1 MDRKRISKGI
11 FQMKIDFSKPYS
23 KYVDILPFVTDE
35 SRKVL
40 MEQAAK
46 IRDPYTL
53 TLAEFFACCDSDF
66 GCVVKDTKNI
76 TTGEG
81 LWLEIFRD
89 FVEDFGKI
97 LERLV
102 IPQTPEQKQA
112 SSNCLP
118 VEWQE
123 GMLVFVRSYFGLKSF
138 SEAENVTIGDYLLA
152 KKDEYNTA
160 IFQRNMAKIQTQKI
174 HRK

>member
-1 MDRKRISKGI
+1 
-11 FQMKIDFSKPYS
+11 MKIDFSKPYS
-23 KYVDILPFVTDE
+23 KYIDVLPFVTDE
-35 SRKVL
+35 SRKAL

-53 TLAEFFACCDSDF
+53 TLAEFFACCEGDF
-66 GCVVKDTKNI
+66 ACVIKDKNNP

-81 LWLEIFRD
+81 LWLEMFRD
-89 FVEDFGKI
+89 FLKDFGKI

-112 SSNCLP
+112 SANCLP

-123 GMLVFVRSYFGLKSF
+123 GMLVFVRAYFGLKSF
-138 SEAENVTIGDYLLA
+138 GEAENVTIGDFLLA
-152 KKDEYNTA
+152 KKDEYNST

-174 HRK
+174 HKK

>member
-1 MDRKRISKGI
+1 MT
-11 FQMKIDFSKPYS
+11 IDFNKPYN
-23 KYVDILPFVTDE
+23 KYVDILPFVTDD

-53 TLAEFFACCDSDF
+53 TLAEFFACCEGDF
-66 GCVVKDTKNI
+66 SCVLKDQNNI

-89 FVEDFGKI
+89 FVADFCKI

-112 SSNCLP
+112 SANCLP

-123 GMLVFVRSYFGLKSF
+123 GMLVFVRAYFGLKSF
-138 SEAENVTIGDYLLA
+138 AEAENVTIGDYLLA
-152 KKDEYNTA
+152 KKDDYNA
-160 IFQRNMAKIQTQKI
+160 NIFQRNMAKIQTQKI
-174 HRK
+174 HKR

>member
-1 MDRKRISKGI
+1 MT
-11 FQMKIDFSKPYS
+11 IDFSKPYS

-35 SRKVL
+35 SRKEL

-53 TLAEFFACCDSDF
+53 TLAEFFSCCEGDF
-66 GCVVKDTKNI
+66 GCVIGDIENL

-81 LWLEIFRD
+81 LWLDCFSD
-89 FVEDFGKI
+89 FLSNFEKI
-97 LERLV
+97 LKRLL

-112 SSNCLP
+112 SANCLP

-138 SEAENVTIGDYLLA
+138 IEAEKVTLGDYLLA
-152 KKDEYNTA
+152 KKDDYNTRL
-160 IFQRNMAKIQTQKI
+160 FQTNLAKIQTQKI
-174 HRK
+174 RKK

>member
-1 MDRKRISKGI
+1 MT
-11 FQMKIDFSKPYS
+11 IDFSKPYS
-23 KYVDILPFVTDE
+23 KYVDILPFVTDA
-35 SRKVL
+35 SRKEL

-53 TLAEFFACCDSDF
+53 TLAEFFACADGDF
-66 GCVVKDTKNI
+66 ECVIKDVANLS
-76 TTGEG
+76 TGEA
-81 LWLEIFRD
+81 LWLDVFKA
-89 FVEDFGKI
+89 FMTDFGKI
-97 LERLV
+97 LEKLV

-112 SSNCLP
+112 SANCLP

-138 SEAENVTIGDYLLA
+138 TEAENITIGDYLLA

-174 HRK
+174 HNK

>member
-1 MDRKRISKGI
+1 MT
-11 FQMKIDFSKPYS
+11 IDFSKPYS

-53 TLAEFFACCDSDF
+53 TLAEFFACCDGDF
-66 GCVVKDTKNI
+66 GCVVKDTKEP
-76 TTGEG
+76 TTGEV
-81 LWLEIFRD
+81 LWLEMFQG
-89 FVEDFGKI
+89 FVADFGKI

-112 SSNCLP
+112 SANCLP

-138 SEAENVTIGDYLLA
+138 AEAENVTIGDYILA

>member
-1 MDRKRISKGI
+1 
-11 FQMKIDFSKPYS
+11 MKIDFSKPYS
-23 KYVDILPFVTDE
+23 KYVDVLPFVTDD

-53 TLAEFFACCDSDF
+53 TLAEFFACCDGDF
-66 GCVVKDTKNI
+66 GCVMKDTKNM

-81 LWLEIFRD
+81 LWLEYFCN
-89 FVEDFGKI
+89 FVTDFGKI

-102 IPQTPEQKQA
+102 IQQTQEQKQA
-112 SSNCLP
+112 SANCLP

-138 SEAENVTIGDYLLA
+138 AEAENVTIGDYILA
-152 KKDEYNTA
+152 KKDEHNNA

>member
-1 MDRKRISKGI
+1 MN
-11 FQMKIDFSKPYS
+11 IDFSKPYS
-23 KYVDILPFVTDE
+23 KYVDVLPFVTNE
-35 SRKVL
+35 SRKAL
-40 MEQAAK
+40 MQEAAK

-53 TLAEFFACCDSDF
+53 TLAEFFACCDGYF
-66 GCVVKDTKNI
+66 GCVVKDI
-76 TTGEG
+76 ERPTTGEG
-81 LWLEIFRD
+81 LWLEMFSGFIA
-89 FVEDFGKI
+89 DFGKI

-112 SSNCLP
+112 SVNCLP

-123 GMLVFVRSYFGLKSF
+123 GMLVFVRAYFGLKSF
-138 SEAENVTIGDYLLA
+138 SEAESVTIGDYLLA
-152 KKDEYNTA
+152 KKDEYNTN

>member
-1 MDRKRISKGI
+1 MI
-11 FQMKIDFSKPYS
+11 IDFSKPYS
-23 KYVDILPFVTDE
+23 KYIDVLPFVTDE
-35 SRKVL
+35 SRKAL

-53 TLAEFFACCDSDF
+53 TLAEFFACCDGDF
-66 GCVVKDTKNI
+66 VCVVKDQNNI

-81 LWLEIFRD
+81 LWLEMFRD
-89 FVEDFGKI
+89 FLNDFGKI

-112 SSNCLP
+112 NANCLP

-138 SEAENVTIGDYLLA
+138 GEAENVTIGDYILA
-152 KKDEYNTA
+152 KKDEYNST
-160 IFQRNMAKIQTQKI
+160 IFQRNITKIQTQKI

>member
-1 MDRKRISKGI
+1 MT
-11 FQMKIDFSKPYS
+11 IDFSKPYS
-23 KYVDILPFVTDE
+23 KYVDILQFVTDE
-35 SRKVL
+35 SRKAL

-53 TLAEFFACCDSDF
+53 TLAEFFACADGDF
-66 GCVVKDTKNI
+66 ECVIKDVDNP
-76 TTGEG
+76 TTGEA
-81 LWLEIFRD
+81 LWLEMFRD
-89 FVEDFGKI
+89 FIADFGKI

-112 SSNCLP
+112 SANCLP

-123 GMLVFVRSYFGLKSF
+123 GMLVFVRAYFGLKSF
-138 SEAENVTIGDYLLA
+138 GEAENVTIGDYLLA

-160 IFQRNMAKIQTQKI
+160 IFQRNMAKIQTQKM
-174 HRK
+174 HKK

>member
-1 MDRKRISKGI
+1 MT
-11 FQMKIDFSKPYS
+11 IDFNKPYN
-23 KYVDILPFVTDE
+23 KYVDILPFVTDD

-53 TLAEFFACCDSDF
+53 TLAEFFACCEGDF
-66 GCVVKDTKNI
+66 SCVLKDQNNI

-81 LWLEIFRD
+81 LWLETFRD
-89 FVEDFGKI
+89 FVADFCKI

-112 SSNCLP
+112 SANCLS

-123 GMLVFVRSYFGLKSF
+123 GMLVFVRAYFGLKSF
-138 SEAENVTIGDYLLA
+138 AEAENVTIGDYLLA
-152 KKDEYNTA
+152 KKDDYNA
-160 IFQRNMAKIQTQKI
+160 NIFQRNMAKIQTQKI
-174 HRK
+174 HKK

>member
-1 MDRKRISKGI
+1 
-11 FQMKIDFSKPYS
+11 MKIDFSKPYS
-23 KYVDILPFVTDE
+23 KYVDVMPFVTDD

-40 MEQAAK
+40 MQEAAK

-53 TLAEFFACCDSDF
+53 TLAEFFACCDGDF
-66 GCVVKDTKNI
+66 GCVVKDTKEP
-76 TTGEG
+76 TTGEV
-81 LWLEIFRD
+81 LWLEMFQS
-89 FVEDFGKI
+89 FVADFGKI

-102 IPQTPEQKQA
+102 IQQTPEQKQA
-112 SSNCLP
+112 SANCLP

-138 SEAENVTIGDYLLA
+138 AEAEKVTIGDYLLA

>member
-1 MDRKRISKGI
+1 MT
-11 FQMKIDFSKPYS
+11 IDFSKPYS
-23 KYVDILPFVTDE
+23 KYVDVLPFVTDE
-35 SRKVL
+35 SRKSL
-40 MEQAAK
+40 MERAAK

-53 TLAEFFACCDSDF
+53 TLAEFFSCCEGDF
-66 GCVVKDTKNI
+66 ECVIKDQNNP

-81 LWLEIFRD
+81 LWLEMFRG
-89 FVEDFGKI
+89 FIADFGKI

-102 IPQTPEQKQA
+102 ITQTPEQKKA
-112 SSNCLP
+112 SANCLT

-123 GMLVFVRSYFGLKSF
+123 GMLVFVRAYFGLKSF
-138 SEAENVTIGDYLLA
+138 TEAETITIGDYLLA

-174 HRK
+174 HKK